1 MCQPEHRLS
10 IFTEALGRSFLETS
24 PRAQALEGKHPVSF
38 RSEPCHV
45 RGRRPPAV
53 ERGQALLLL
62 GSPTGYRAPLSDVDG
77 YLVLFEL
84 AEQFSG
90 GGYAHTLQV
99 LDVVF
104 DHQVG
109 SVPGEDHRDLL
120 PDIKGAVG
128 RYVQRHGGQGRVSHT
143 LGDYVEHPHFVFLL
157 SDLFRSSGTNLSP
170 TFPPRS

>member
-24 PRAQALEGKHPVSF
+24 PRAQALEGKHPVCF
-38 RSEPCHV
+38 RSEPRHV
-45 RGRRPPAV
+45 RGRSPPAV
-53 ERGQALLLL
+53 ERGQALLVL
-62 GSPTGYRAPLSDVDG
+62 GNPTGYRAPLSDVDG

-90 GGYAHTLQV
+90 GGYAHALQV

-120 PDIKGAVG
+120 PNIEGAVG

-143 LGDYVEHPHFVFLL
+143 LGDYVEQPHFVLL
-157 SDLFRSSGTNLSP
+157 RSDLFRSSGTNLSP